1 MVKLSLRLK
10 TIFDMVPNSVVADIG
25 ADHGKLIISLFEQG
39 VITHGYAVE
48 NKIGPFE
55 RLKKALED
63 HCCQD
68 FIVPMLSDGISEL
81 PEEVNTLI
89 IAGMG
94 GNLIIDILKSHE
106 ERLGNV
112 KTIIID
118 AHSCVP
124 KIRKEICDMGFIIAD
139 EKIIK
144 EDGIFYEIIKFIRA
158 GKALYGENDFEF
170 GPILRNEKCATF
182 KEKYIERINEID
194 AILAEKGLPANRLN
208 DLINEKN
215 RIKGALWLKQRN
227 C

>member
-10 TIFDMVPNSVVADIG
+10 TIFDMVPSSVVADIG

-48 NKIGPFE
+48 NKIGPYE

-63 HCCQD
+63 HCCD
-68 FIVPMLSDGISEL
+68 TFIIPMFSNGISEL
-81 PEEVNTLI
+81 PEDVSTVI

-94 GNLIIDILKSHE
+94 GNLIIDILKAHE

-144 EDGIFYEIIKFIRA
+144 EDGIFYEIIKFIRS

-170 GPILRNEKCATF
+170 GPILRTEKCATF
-182 KEKYIERINEID
+182 KEKYKQRIDEID
-194 AILAEKGLPANRLN
+194 AIISSEGVPSNRLN

-215 RIKGALWLKQRN
+215 RIKGAL
-227 C
+227 

>member
-10 TIFDMVPNSVVADIG
+10 TIFDMVPSSVVADIG

-48 NKIGPFE
+48 NKIGPYE

-63 HCCQD
+63 HCCD
-68 FIVPMLSDGISEL
+68 TFIIPMFSNGISEL
-81 PEEVNTLI
+81 PEDVSTVI

-94 GNLIIDILKSHE
+94 GNLIIDILKAHE
-106 ERLGNV
+106 EKLGNV

-144 EDGIFYEIIKFIRA
+144 EDGIFYEIIKFIRS

-170 GPILRNEKCATF
+170 GPILRTEKCATF
-182 KEKYIERINEID
+182 KEKYKQRIDEID
-194 AILAEKGLPANRLN
+194 AIISSEGVPSNRLN

-215 RIKGALWLKQRN
+215 RIKGAL
-227 C
+227 